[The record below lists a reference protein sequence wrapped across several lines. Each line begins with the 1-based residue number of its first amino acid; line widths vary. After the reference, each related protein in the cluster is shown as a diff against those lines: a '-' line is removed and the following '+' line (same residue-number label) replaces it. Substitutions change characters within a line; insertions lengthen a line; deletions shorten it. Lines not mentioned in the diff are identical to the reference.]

1 MNWDKA
7 TDIMVYT
14 AIIAAGIL
22 AVLAIYQ
29 WITTKSFW
37 KIDKTLIALIV
48 PAVLVVITYFLFDH
62 VFIWNT
68 RPDGS
73 GESSFPSTHTMI
85 TATIFFCVAIALPRY
100 IKNKYL
106 LAFLDLVMLAFII
119 LVPVGRVLAN
129 KHWVSDCIGA
139 IIFSVIFAGIY
150 YLTVKNLENSKN
162 SRKTPEKSKN
172 SKKEQDE

>member
-14 AIIAAGIL
+14 AIATAGVL

-29 WITTKSFW
+29 WITRKSFK
-37 KIDKTLIALIV
+37 KIDKALLALIV

-73 GESSFPSTHTMI
+73 GEASFPSTHTMI
-85 TATIFFCVAIALPRY
+85 TATIFFCTAIILPCY
-100 IKNKYL
+100 IKKKPL
-106 LAFLDLVMLAFII
+106 LIFLDIIMLAFVI

-129 KHWVSDCIGA
+129 KHWISDCIGA
-139 IIFSVIFAGIY
+139 LIFAAVFTGTY
-150 YLTVKNLENSKN
+150 YFTLKNLE
-162 SRKTPEKSKN
+162 EA
-172 SKKEQDE
+172 KK